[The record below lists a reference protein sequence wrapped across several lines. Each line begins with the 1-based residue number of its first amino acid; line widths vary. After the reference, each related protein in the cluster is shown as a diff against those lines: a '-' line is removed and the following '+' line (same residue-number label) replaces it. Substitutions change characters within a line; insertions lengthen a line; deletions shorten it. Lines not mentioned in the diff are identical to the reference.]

1 MFIGCHSDFRLASIF
16 FCQWSCQNLSGG
28 GHEGRSYCFIV
39 EPAEVLRPRQAKE
52 RAKVRHLRRWDG
64 MMGWRLLGCP
74 VGREVRKWLVHQWVI
89 SPTYRWDILG
99 LLTFYFSS
107 WDIQVYHEL
116 YPKLLGFCEFP
127 LWKMEVKGEYNLFL
141 LGGLGLFLGLCFQGG

>member
-1 MFIGCHSDFRLASIF
+1 MFIGCHSDFRLGSRFAS
-16 FCQWSCQNLSGG
+16 GPKTR
-28 GHEGRSYCFIV
+28 GRSRGRSYSYCFIIA
-39 EPAEVLRPRQAKE
+39 AEVLRPRQAKE
-52 RAKVRHLRRWDG
+52 RAKVRRLQRCDG

-74 VGREVRKWLVHQWVI
+74 AGREVRKWLVNQWVI

-141 LGGLGLFLGLCFQGG
+141 LDGLGLFLGLCFQGG